1 MVKSLLLSR
10 CAKKVKQI
18 FLVATILMEIF
29 DIVVDSMEA
38 SDYQGGKSLHLSKP
52 KTEAVVAFIVLACTG
67 AIFSVLK
74 VIFATYHYRVMQRE
88 KEECNSTYY
97 QEIPINNL
105 ETEDGIEQK
114 FGLINIAIKSF
125 TLIFED
131 VAQAALPYWFV
142 TRCSVDF
149 DSIVK
154 ICFICVCPILN
165 FAYFSFIV
173 IRIVWNYRGK
183 HKSKLRI
190 TLIFLLLINIIP
202 LGFGILSSKVAFD
215 RTHLIG
221 DVPEIE
227 LVQREGAAN
236 GSSFKSSW
244 GTEILK
250 KKSLY
255 AIWQI
260 IEGADNHCANFSL
273 KCKNGSFFGN
283 DIFNGCLE
291 VRFILCYDSARL
303 NIVYRIQI
311 CQKSRLNCHN
321 TPLNKTGLSLKY
333 TSDFCGESEAD
344 PEQAE
349 FDSIQYQ

>member
-1 MVKSLLLSR
+1 MVKNLFLSR
-10 CAKKVKQI
+10 CAKKI
-18 FLVATILMEIF
+18 FLIATISMEIF
-29 DIVVDSMEA
+29 DIVVNSMEA
-38 SDYQGGKSLHLSKP
+38 NDYQGGISLHLSKP
-52 KTEAVVAFIVLACTG
+52 KTEAAIAFIVLACIG
-67 AIFSVLK
+67 AMFSVVK
-74 VIFATYHYRVMQRE
+74 VIFATYHYKVMQKQ
-88 KEECNSTYY
+88 KEECNATQY
-97 QEIPINNL
+97 QETPTNNL
-105 ETEDGIEQK
+105 EIEDGEVEQN
-114 FGLINIAIKSF
+114 FALVNIAIKSL

-131 VAQAALPYWFV
+131 IAQAALPYWFV

-165 FAYFSFIV
+165 FAYLSFIV
-173 IRIVWNYRGK
+173 IRIVWNYKGK

-190 TLIFLLLINIIP
+190 ILIFLLLINVIP
-202 LGFGILSSKVAFD
+202 LAFGILSSKVAFD

-227 LVQREGAAN
+227 LVQRERIN
-236 GSSFKSSW
+236 GSDFMSSSK
-244 GTEILK
+244 TEILK

-283 DIFNGCLE
+283 DIFNSCLK

-303 NIVYRIQI
+303 NIVYRIEI
-311 CQKSRLNCHN
+311 CKKSRLNCHN

-333 TSDFCGESEAD
+333 TSDFCGENEAD
-344 PEQAE
+344 PVGGEVD
-349 FDSIQYQ
+349 FIQYQ

>member
-1 MVKSLLLSR
+1 MVKNLLRPRLV
-10 CAKKVKQI
+10 KKIKQI
-18 FLVATILMEIF
+18 FLIATILMEIF
-29 DIVVDSMEA
+29 DVVVDTMEA
-38 SDYQGGKSLHLSKP
+38 VDYQEGRSLHLSKP
-52 KTEAVVAFIVLACTG
+52 KKEAAIAFIVLTCTG
-67 AIFSVLK
+67 AVFSVVK
-74 VIFATYHYRVMQRE
+74 VTFATYNYRAMLKE
-88 KEECNSTYY
+88 KEECNFRYH
-97 QEIPINNL
+97 QEQPTNNL
-105 ETEDGIEQK
+105 ETEDGIEQR
-114 FGLINIAIKSF
+114 FAVLNVAIKAL

-173 IRIVWNYRGK
+173 IRIVWNYKGK
-183 HKSKLRI
+183 HQSKLRVI
-190 TLIFLLLINIIP
+190 VVFLLLINIIP

-227 LVQREGAAN
+227 LVQREGVN
-236 GSSFKSSW
+236 ETDFGPSNM
-244 GTEILK
+244 TEILK

-255 AIWQI
+255 AVWKV

-273 KCKNGSFFGN
+273 KCKNGSFFSN
-283 DIFNGCLE
+283 NIFKGCLE
-291 VRFILCYDSARL
+291 VRFILCYDIARL

-311 CQKSRLNCHN
+311 CKKSHFNCHN
-321 TPLNKTGLSLKY
+321 VPLDKTGLSLKY
-333 TSDFCGESEAD
+333 TSDFCGQNEAN

-349 FDSIQYQ
+349 IDSIRYQ

>member
-1 MVKSLLLSR
+1 MVKNLFLSR
-10 CAKKVKQI
+10 CAKKI
-18 FLVATILMEIF
+18 FLIATISMEIF

-38 SDYQGGKSLHLSKP
+38 NDYQGGISLHLSKP
-52 KTEAVVAFIVLACTG
+52 KTEAAIAFIVLACIG
-67 AIFSVLK
+67 AMFSVVK
-74 VIFATYHYRVMQRE
+74 VIFATYHYKVMQKQ
-88 KEECNSTYY
+88 KEECNATQY
-97 QEIPINNL
+97 QETPTNNL
-105 ETEDGIEQK
+105 EIEDGGVEQN
-114 FGLINIAIKSF
+114 FALVNIAIKSL

-131 VAQAALPYWFV
+131 IAQAALPYWFV

-165 FAYFSFIV
+165 FAYLSFIV
-173 IRIVWNYRGK
+173 IRIVWNYKGK

-190 TLIFLLLINIIP
+190 ILIFLLLINVIP
-202 LGFGILSSKVAFD
+202 LAFGILSSKVAFD

-227 LVQREGAAN
+227 LVQRERIN
-236 GSSFKSSW
+236 GSHFMSSSK
-244 GTEILK
+244 TEILK

-283 DIFNGCLE
+283 DIFNSCLK

-303 NIVYRIQI
+303 NIVYRIEI
-311 CQKSRLNCHN
+311 CKKSRLNCHN

-333 TSDFCGESEAD
+333 TSDFCGENEAD
-344 PEQAE
+344 PVGGEVD
-349 FDSIQYQ
+349 FIQYQ